1 METLPLISIILSALT
16 LVAVALFSCALLR
29 RSRRS
34 GGGDFSESEAHIRED
49 IKLLK
54 ENVSATVSAQSDT
67 LNKSVRTFVD
77 TFEQSQTRANE
88 NVKQINEQ
96 VLGNVR
102 EQAAANEK
110 RINEMKEELRLG
122 LGEMKEELGK
132 ALDKVREDNTVQL
145 DKIRGTVDEK
155 LSKTLNER
163 LETSFK
169 NVSDSLDKL
178 YKNLGELKSLDNA
191 VTDLN
196 KTLTGVK
203 TRGNWGELSLESLL
217 SDMLTSEQYER
228 QSSMGRRTKEMVDFA
243 VVLPGSKEGGKVYL
257 PIDSKFPVEDFQRMN
272 AAFEAG
278 DSEGYN
284 KLRREFES
292 SIKRQAASIK
302 QKYIAPP
309 NTTDFAVMYLPMESL
324 YAEVLRLPG
333 LAEEMQTR
341 HRVIIAGPTNAA
353 ALINSLRLGFRTL
366 QIQKN
371 SGEVFKILVGFK
383 KQFDSFREILGKMSD
398 YIDRARKSI
407 FDAETKT
414 DLIQKTLS
422 KAEGL
427 GITEGVDAGDVPPTL
442 IT

>member
-1 METLPLISIILSALT
+1 METLSLISLIISALT
-16 LVAVALFSCALLR
+16 LIAVAALSFALLR
-29 RSRRS
+29 RTRKT

-96 VLGNVR
+96 VLGSVR
-102 EQAAANEK
+102 EQAQANEK
-110 RINEMKEELRLG
+110 RINEMKEELRLS

-132 ALDKVREDNTVQL
+132 ALDKVREDNTLQL
-145 DKIRGTVDEK
+145 EKIRGTVDEK

-228 QSSMGRRTKEMVDFA
+228 QSAMGRRTKEMVDFA
-243 VVLPGSKEGGKVYL
+243 VVLPGSKDGGKVFL

-284 KLRREFES
+284 RLRREFES

-302 QKYIAPP
+302 QKYISPP

-324 YAEVLRLPG
+324 YAEVLRIPG

-398 YIDRARKSI
+398 HIDKARKSI
-407 FDAETKT
+407 CDAETKT
-414 DLIQKTLS
+414 DLIQKALS
-422 KAEGL
+422 RAEGL
-427 GITEGVDAGDVPPTL
+427 NITEGTDAADVPPTL

>member
-1 METLPLISIILSALT
+1 METLPLISLIISALT
-16 LVAVALFSCALLR
+16 LIAVAALSFALLR
-29 RSRRS
+29 RTRKT

-96 VLGNVR
+96 VLGSVR
-102 EQAAANEK
+102 EQAQANEK
-110 RINEMKEELRLG
+110 RINEMKEELRLS

-132 ALDKVREDNTVQL
+132 ALDKVREDNTLQL

-228 QSSMGRRTKEMVDFA
+228 QSSMGRRT
-243 VVLPGSKEGGKVYL
+243 L

-284 KLRREFES
+284 RLRRDFES
-292 SIKRQAASIK
+292 SIKRQATSIK
-302 QKYIAPP
+302 QKYISPP

-324 YAEVLRLPG
+324 YAEVLRIPG

-353 ALINSLRLGFRTL
+353 ALINSLRLGFKTL

-371 SGEVFKILVGFK
+371 SGEVFKILATFK
-383 KQFDSFREILGKMSD
+383 KHFDSFRDILGRMSD
-398 YIDRARKSI
+398 HIDKARKSL

-427 GITEGVDAGDVPPTL
+427 GIDVPPTL